1 MIVTARQLEDLHRIQ
16 GGNGQIT
23 LPYRARLTP
32 LAADYIRASKVVL
45 GYSDASATTT
55 PVPVLPPA
63 ISQAAESTP
72 GAFLHWCD
80 GPCGPAKAAL
90 SAISKETSLR
100 AIDEPADVRRI
111 VPVIK
116 HLAGEIKA
124 SRAAGGILL
133 VRSASSAIVYANR
146 CPSLRAILG
155 TCLDTV
161 EQGLSLV
168 AANVLILEYPYLTL
182 QQTRNLIGRF
192 VRGPRILGED
202 IRRNLAEVA
211 SCG

>member
-1 MIVTARQLEDLHRIQ
+1 MIVTARQLEDLHRLQ

-32 LAADYIRASKVVL
+32 LAADFVRAGKIAL
-45 GYSDASATTT
+45 GYSDADT
-55 PVPVLPPA
+55 PPLAV
-63 ISQAAESTP
+63 SQAAITQPAPLTSTT
-72 GAFLHWCD
+72 FLHWCD

-90 SAISKETSLR
+90 SAIAKEVPLR
-100 AIDEPADVRRI
+100 ALEEPADPRRL

-116 HLAGEIKA
+116 ILAGEIKSA
-124 SRAAGGILL
+124 RAAGGFLL
-133 VRSASSAIVYANR
+133 VKSGAGALVYANR

-168 AANVLILEYPYLTL
+168 AANVLVLEYPYLTL

-192 VRGPRILGED
+192 VRGPRIIGEGV
-202 IRRNLAEVA
+202 RRELAEVA

>member
-1 MIVTARQLEDLHRIQ
+1 MIVTARQLEDLHRLQ

-32 LAADYIRASKVVL
+32 LAADFIRAGKIAL
-45 GYSDASATTT
+45 GYSDAEASA
-55 PVPVLPPA
+55 PPLA
-63 ISQAAESTP
+63 VSQAPTSQPATSPAAT
-72 GAFLHWCD
+72 FLHWCD

-90 SAISKETSLR
+90 SAVAKETTLR
-100 AIDEPADVRRI
+100 ALEEPADPRGL

-116 HLAGEIKA
+116 TLAGEIKS
-124 SRAAGGILL
+124 SRASGGILL
-133 VRSASSAIVYANR
+133 VRSASAAIVYANR

-168 AANVLILEYPYLTL
+168 AANVLVLEYPYLTL

-192 VRGPRILGED
+192 VRGPRILGES
-202 IRRNLAEVA
+202 IRRELAEVA